1 MPGLIAAGSSGPAA
15 VPFSMSYRCQVSRRM
30 FAFTGASADKPT
42 RRAQPKRGVRQAQSQ
57 LTAGFARPG
66 AAAPGPLK
74 KLPQQDLAGELG
86 PFFRPAAPRGFSG
99 HPRPRWTPAQQRG
112 TPGAGNA
119 SRRPG
124 TGHPTP
130 PTPDPPPGPGPQPHP
145 GCPARGRVSA
155 EKRRARTRPPLGQP
169 RPAAGAPPRPSHPV
183 CTPSYGGRSVLT
195 ARKPGP
201 RTPEILWAETETGP
215 GATGARC
222 RAGGDGEDKRAT
234 SFSRGP
240 RFRAERVGIG

>member
-30 FAFTGASADKPT
+30 FAFTGASADKPA

-66 AAAPGPLK
+66 GVVPGPLK
-74 KLPQQDLAGELG
+74 NFHNKVSRARWGHFLDCSARC
-86 PFFRPAAPRGFSG
+86 FCG
-99 HPRPRWTPAQQRG
+99 HPRRRWTPAQQRG

-130 PTPDPPPGPGPQPHP
+130 Q
-145 GCPARGRVSA
+145 
-155 EKRRARTRPPLGQP
+155 RPIP
-169 RPAAGAPPRPSHPV
+169 RPARARNRIRGARPAGGSALRSAVPGQGRRLDSPGPPLECRPGHP
-183 CTPSYGGRSVLT
+183 TLSEPQATGGCSGLT

-201 RTPEILWAETETGP
+201 RTPAIFWAEAESRLA
-215 GATGARC
+215 ATGARC
-222 RAGGDGEDKRAT
+222 QAGGDGEVKGAT
-234 SFSRGP
+234 SFPRVP